1 MTQLSDN
8 CRKHLY
14 RMILEFPEKQVV
26 FMLAANRNDAWKIAL
41 RGVCAVYNVS
51 MDAVSLYGLHSC
63 TELIGFGRSQDE
75 DLRIFE
81 MAWSEDDVSEW
92 VSSPLFLT
100 GDPTVISRWVELQAA
115 LRNGATAVTAR
126 GIAVI
131 P

>member
-1 MTQLSDN
+1 MTQLSDD
-8 CRKHLY
+8 CRKNLY
-14 RMILEFPEKQVV
+14 RMILEFPCKQAV

-51 MDAVSLYGLHSC
+51 TDAVSLYGLHSC
-63 TELIGFGRSQDE
+63 TELIGFGKSWDE
-75 DLRIFE
+75 DLRVFE

-100 GDPTVISRWVELQAA
+100 GDPTVISRWVELQATLHIDA
-115 LRNGATAVTAR
+115 AAVTAR
-126 GIAVI
+126 AS

>member
-1 MTQLSDN
+1 MTQLSQD

-14 RMILEFPEKQVV
+14 RMILEFPGKQAV

-51 MDAVSLYGLHSC
+51 TDFVSLYGLHSC
-63 TELIGFGRSQDE
+63 TELIGFGKSTDE

-81 MAWSEDDVSEW
+81 MAWSEDDVTKW

-100 GDPTVISRWVELQAA
+100 GDPTVIARWVELQAN
-115 LRNGATAVTAR
+115 LQIGATAATAS
-126 GIAVI
+126 ASL
-131 P
+131 